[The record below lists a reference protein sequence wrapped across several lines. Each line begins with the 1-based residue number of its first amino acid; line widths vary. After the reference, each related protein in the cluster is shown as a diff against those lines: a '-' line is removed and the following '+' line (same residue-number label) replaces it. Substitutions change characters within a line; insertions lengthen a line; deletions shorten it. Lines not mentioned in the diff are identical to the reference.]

1 MRQYT
6 SAELEAFLDEALA
19 AEEMS
24 AIEQALRA
32 DKDLAAKLAQIV
44 QRRGGGVHSIG
55 DIWRRYRIS
64 CPSREQL
71 GSYLLGVLDEPVEEY
86 IRFHLQTISCRLCQA
101 TTCKYSRP
109 TPPKFARRAAGAT
122 FSRALAFC
130 SDRNSRCTARKTRL
144 IGRS

>member
-32 DKDLAAKLAQIV
+32 DKDLAVKLAQIV

-101 TTCKYSRP
+101 SIDDLQVQQADAAEVRETRRRRYFQSSAGLLQRP
-109 TPPKFARRAAGAT
+109 E
-122 FSRALAFC
+122 
-130 SDRNSRCTARKTRL
+130 
-144 IGRS
+144 

>member
-101 TTCKYSRP
+101 SIDDLQVQQADAAEVRETRRRRYFQSSAGLLQRP
-109 TPPKFARRAAGAT
+109 E
-122 FSRALAFC
+122 
-130 SDRNSRCTARKTRL
+130 
-144 IGRS
+144 